1 MDGTTHPELLT
12 SAAAPMPEPAAEPS
26 EVKQPVVVIQTVAA
40 PEPVEVPASAPVA
53 FVPAPFQ
60 PLVEALPMKYEVAPM
75 LPPVIPAPIMVVQGP
90 LMMQAMQM
98 MQAMHVPASMGN
110 ALPSMAT
117 APLPQSL
124 PASVPAPKP
133 KPLARKRSPS
143 PVKRK
148 GPVLNLAQLEN
159 SILWEVS

>member
-1 MDGTTHPELLT
+1 
-12 SAAAPMPEPAAEPS
+12 MPEPAAEPS
-26 EVKQPVVVIQTVAA
+26 EVKQPVVVIQPVAA
-40 PEPVEVPASAPVA
+40 SEPVEMPVIAPVA
-53 FVPAPFQ
+53 FAPFQ
-60 PLVEALPMKYEVAPM
+60 PLAEALPMKYEVAPM

-110 ALPSMAT
+110 ALPPMAT

-124 PASVPAPKP
+124 PAPVPAPKP